1 MTGAAFPAEAL
12 ALAGRLADAAGAVI
26 RPHFRT
32 GVAIVDKADE
42 SPVTIADRDAEAAI
56 RTLIEDAFPDHGIL
70 GEEHGSVRLD
80 AEFVWVL
87 DPIDGTKAFISGLPV
102 FGTLIA
108 LLQGG
113 RPVLGVIDQP
123 ITGERWLGAQ
133 GHGTTLNG
141 RPVRTRPCERLDR
154 ATLFATAPDMFKG
167 PEIEAFE
174 RLRTSVK
181 LMRWG
186 ADCYATAMVASGH
199 ADLVV
204 ESSLQTYDF
213 CALVPVIEGAGG
225 IATDWDGRPLRI
237 DSGKRSAIAGDVRA
251 HAAALERLAWRSEPG
266 V

>member
-1 MTGAAFPAEAL
+1 MTAASFPAGAL

-26 RPHFRT
+26 RPHFRS
-32 GVAIVDKADE
+32 GVAIDDKADE
-42 SPVTIADRDAEAAI
+42 SPVTIADRDAETAM
-56 RTLIEDAFPDHGIL
+56 RRLIGDAFPDHGIL
-70 GEEHGSVRLD
+70 GEEHGAVRLD

-87 DPIDGTKAFISGLPV
+87 DPIDGTKAFISGVPV

-123 ITGERWLGAQ
+123 ISGERWLGAE

-141 RPVRTRPCERLDR
+141 RPVRARACDRLDR
-154 ATLFATAPDMFKG
+154 ATLFATSPDMFKG
-167 PEIEAFE
+167 AEVDAFE
-174 RLRTSVK
+174 RLRRSVK

-186 ADCYATAMVASGH
+186 TDCYATAMVASGH

-204 ESSLQTYDF
+204 ESSLQPYDF

-225 IATDWDGRPLRI
+225 IATDWDGRPLRLG
-237 DSGKRSAIAGDVRA
+237 SGKRSAIAGDVRA
-251 HAAALERLAWRSEPG
+251 HAAALECLAWRSEAAG
-266 V
+266 

>member
-1 MTGAAFPAEAL
+1 MTGSPFPAEAL

-42 SPVTIADRDAEAAI
+42 SPVTIADRDAEAAM
-56 RTLIEDAFPDHGIL
+56 RQLIEDAFPEHGIL

-108 LLQGG
+108 LLHGG

-123 ITGERWLGAQ
+123 ISGERWLGAE
-133 GHGTTLNG
+133 GRGTTLNG
-141 RPVRTRPCERLDR
+141 RPVHARACERLDR

-167 PEIEAFE
+167 EEIAAFE
-174 RLRTSVK
+174 RLRGSVK

-204 ESSLQTYDF
+204 ESSLQPYDF
-213 CALVPVIEGAGG
+213 CALAPVIEGAGG
-225 IATDWDGRPLRI
+225 IATDWEGRPLRI
-237 DSGKRSAIAGDVRA
+237 DSGRRSAIAGDRRA
-251 HAAALERLAWRSEPG
+251 HAAALEALAWHA
-266 V
+266 

>member
-1 MTGAAFPAEAL
+1 MSGSSFPAEAFGL
-12 ALAGRLADAAGAVI
+12 AERLADAAGTVI
-26 RPHFRT
+26 RPHFRS
-32 GVAIVDKADE
+32 GIAIDDKADE
-42 SPVTIADRDAEAAI
+42 SPVTVADRDAETAM
-56 RTLIEDAFPDHGIL
+56 RQLIEAAFPDHGIL
-70 GEEHGSVRLD
+70 GEEHGAVRLD

-87 DPIDGTKAFISGLPV
+87 DPIDGTKAFISGVPV

-123 ITGERWLGAQ
+123 ISRERWIGAV
-133 GHGTTLNG
+133 GRGTTLNG
-141 RPVRTRPCERLDR
+141 RPARTRACADLGR

-167 PEIEAFE
+167 EEIAAFD
-174 RLRTSVK
+174 RLRRSVK

-186 ADCYATAMVASGH
+186 TDCYATGMVASGH

-225 IATDWDGRPLRI
+225 IATDWEGRPLGLH
-237 DSGKRSAIAGDVRA
+237 SGSRSAIAGDARA
-251 HAAALERLAWRSEPG
+251 HAAALERLAG
-266 V
+266 